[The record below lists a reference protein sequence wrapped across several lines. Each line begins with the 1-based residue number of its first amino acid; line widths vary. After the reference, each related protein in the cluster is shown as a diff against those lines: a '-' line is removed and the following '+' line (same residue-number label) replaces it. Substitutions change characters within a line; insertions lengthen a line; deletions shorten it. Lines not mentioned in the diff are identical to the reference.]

1 MNKEQL
7 ELLDV
12 PYKDYVESYN
22 KGNSIGIQL
31 DDGTE
36 RVANIDEFI
45 RRIRQDILF
54 AEKWGLKFEKRELS
68 LSERGGLFRKT
79 YSGKSVDDFAPSG
92 MEVQSIRHQLD
103 TRYNKSNI
111 PTKLITITYNKK
123 TIESYE

>member
-45 RRIRQDILF
+45 RRIRQDIPF
-54 AEKWGLKFEKRELS
+54 AEKWGLKIEKRELS
-68 LSERGGLFRKT
+68 DEESIFHYEKEL
-79 YSGKSVDDFAPSG
+79 YSPLRIIDPKIPV
-92 MEVQSIRHQLD
+92 M
-103 TRYNKSNI
+103 
-111 PTKLITITYNKK
+111 PTKLITITYNDK